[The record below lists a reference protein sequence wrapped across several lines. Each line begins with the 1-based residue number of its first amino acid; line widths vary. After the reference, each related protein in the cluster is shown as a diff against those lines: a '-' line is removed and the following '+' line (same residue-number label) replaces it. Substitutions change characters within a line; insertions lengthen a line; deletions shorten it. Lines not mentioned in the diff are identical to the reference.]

1 MIKIWLI
8 RWKLCW
14 FNRIESV
21 VVKTNLIPTLKQ
33 TCYFQ
38 QLGILISEINK
49 IRFQQCLREKLWQNL
64 YFTQHSWLKAIF
76 L

>member
-1 MIKIWLI
+1 
-8 RWKLCW
+8 
-14 FNRIESV
+14 
-21 VVKTNLIPTLKQ
+21 
-33 TCYFQ
+33 
-38 QLGILISEINK
+38 LGILISEINK